1 MGGWD
6 SVKGAPRWRRLSYSL
21 AGARSPAMG
30 PGRLGFCLERALAQ
44 SHTCWR
50 ERSATNCWIW
60 PLTEE
65 PGVVPQEGGV
75 TEEPGVVPRDR
86 GCPTARGCPTGGVKG
101 LPIKGN
107 TEHNTDQ
114 VGDKVQGVQSRMWSR
129 NENSLCLCKQ
139 CELWRDR

>member
-21 AGARSPAMG
+21 AGARSPAVG

-75 TEEPGVVPRDR
+75 
-86 GCPTARGCPTGGVKG
+86 KG

-114 VGDKVQGVQSRMWSR
+114 VGEVRGVQSRTWSR
-129 NENSLCLCKQ
+129 NEKSLCLCEQ
-139 CELWRDR
+139 CELWRDG